1 LDNKEHQE
9 GLTRRNFLRDAAAG
23 AAAVAGAAAG
33 LGLNLPQATAA
44 GAKSGLKYRTLGRTR
59 LKVSEL
65 GLGCIKLQNPAVVQR
80 ALDLGITYFD
90 TAECYQGGR
99 SEETLGKGLKG
110 RRNKVVV
117 ATKWHTDGSTP
128 AAKLLESLDASL
140 KRLGMDH
147 VDIIQIHGAGNAQ
160 QVNSDE
166 VWEAFTTARKA
177 GKVRFNGLSTHGNL
191 VAVVQEAIKSKRYDC
206 VLFSYNAFNGAQITP
221 LMAEARKANVGTI
234 AMKVLQPAHSGK
246 EVEALKELAGNPYQK
261 AIQWVLKDPN
271 LSTAIVDMPTFDEL
285 EEDFKGAVQPVSKA
299 ELEQFEMAV
308 ASIALGS
315 CHLCGACTGQCPAG
329 VKVADI
335 MRYLLYHDGYGN
347 RERAVAL
354 YRELPAGA
362 TAAACAG
369 CAECKPVC
377 PWGVKIRERMERAH
391 TVLA

>member
-1 LDNKEHQE
+1 VDNKDNQE
-9 GLTRRNFLRDAAAG
+9 GLTRRDFLRDAADG

-33 LGLNLPQATAA
+33 LGLKLPEALGA
-44 GAKSGLKYRTLGRTR
+44 GAKSGLKYRTLGRTK

-65 GLGCIKLQNPAVVQR
+65 GLGSIRMENPAVVQR
-80 ALDLGITYFD
+80 ALDLGINYFD
-90 TAECYQGGR
+90 TAECYVGGR
-99 SEETLGKGLKG
+99 AEEMLGKGLRGK
-110 RRNKVVV
+110 RNKVIV
-117 ATKWHTDGSTP
+117 ATKWHSDGRTP
-128 AAKLLESLDASL
+128 AANLLASLDASL

-234 AMKVLQPAHSGK
+234 AMKVLQPIHG
-246 EVEALKELAGNPYQK
+246 AGEEQAFKNLRGSAYQK
-261 AIQWVLKDPN
+261 AIQWVLKDQN
-271 LSTAIVDMPTFDEL
+271 VSTAIVDMPTFDEL
-285 EEDFKGAVQPVSKA
+285 EEDYKGAVQPVSKA
-299 ELEQFEMAV
+299 ELEQFELAV

-354 YRELPAGA
+354 YRDLPAST

-369 CAECKPVC
+369 CGECKPVC
-377 PWGVKIRERMERAH
+377 PWGVKIRARMERAH
-391 TVLA
+391 AVLA